1 MSLQLINL
9 SQQPR
14 RWQGW
19 EWKANMM
26 EHRHERAKNMD
37 DFVELL
43 KICWKHPTLGFYFWD
58 TFGIIKVILVKW
70 HNYIHHIYN
79 FTYMGSSY
87 CCCLV
92 AKLCLT
98 LLQCHGL
105 GPARLLCPRDSP
117 GKNAGLGCHLLLQG
131 IFPDPG
137 IKPMSP
143 ALAVGLSTVELA
155 GKPPYGFILYIY
167 CFENYLLSCT

>member
-1 MSLQLINL
+1 
-9 SQQPR
+9 
-14 RWQGW
+14 
-19 EWKANMM
+19 M
-26 EHRHERAKNMD
+26 EHRHERAKNTN

-43 KICWKHPTLGFYFWD
+43 KICWKHPTLRFYFWD
-58 TFGIIKVILVKW
+58 TFGIIKVILVKL

-79 FTYMGSSY
+79 FTYMGSLY

-98 LLQCHGL
+98 LLQPHGL
-105 GPARLLCPRDSP
+105 RPARLLCPRYSP
-117 GKNAGLGCHLLLQG
+117 WKNAGLGCHLLLQE

-143 ALAVGLSTVELA
+143 ALAGGLSAAELP
-155 GKPPYGFILYIY
+155 GKPPYGLLYIY
-167 CFENYLLSCT
+167 CFENYLLSCTS